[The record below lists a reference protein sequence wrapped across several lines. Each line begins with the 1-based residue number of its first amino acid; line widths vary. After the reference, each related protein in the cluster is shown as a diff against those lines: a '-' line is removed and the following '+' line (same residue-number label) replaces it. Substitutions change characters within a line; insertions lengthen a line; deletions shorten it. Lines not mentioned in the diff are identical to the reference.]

1 MTAKYRVKRVLGY
14 RSFTH
19 TLAVRRYVF
28 GLFPYW
34 ERVAADLEKP
44 IVQLL
49 DAMVMGDYD
58 DKYYDA
64 EGITL

>member
-19 TLAVRRYVF
+19 TLEARRYVF

-34 ERVAADLEKP
+34 AEVARDFEEP
-44 IVQLL
+44 IDQLL